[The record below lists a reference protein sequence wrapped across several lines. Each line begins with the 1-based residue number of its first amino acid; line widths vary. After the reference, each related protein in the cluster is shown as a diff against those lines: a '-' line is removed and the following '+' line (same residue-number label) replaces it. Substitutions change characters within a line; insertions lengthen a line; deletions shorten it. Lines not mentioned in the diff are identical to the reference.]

1 MAVPDALLVIFH
13 QEKVAS
19 WKISPIFKEGHN
31 SMDSDDIFQT
41 LQHDVDIQAI
51 QFFVVFFNLLVVVF
65 FIAAMLP
72 CNFDYSG

>member
-1 MAVPDALLVIFH
+1 MCGHGYYKRAVSWSSLSLAVPDALLVIFH

-41 LQHDVDIQAI
+41 LQHDVDIEAI
-51 QFFVVFFNLLVVVF
+51 QFFVVFL
-65 FIAAMLP
+65 I
-72 CNFDYSG
+72 C